1 MLVEIW
7 LVFHVKAGPEIQY
20 NEPEKIEV
28 FREKKTPKNLTKID
42 KIGKISRHKK
52 YFLLVFS

>member
-28 FREKKTPKNLTKID
+28 FREKTHQKILQKLVKLVD
-42 KIGKISRHKK
+42 TKK
-52 YFLLVFS
+52 YLVLISK